1 MNSKAFL
8 IIGIIISFV
17 VASMFNV
24 YPLGY
29 DMAGIRP
36 MFLAMVL
43 VFWVMYRSP
52 MMGVWAVFLVGLVS
66 DLLLGTHL
74 GHQAFGAVLMAFII
88 RVLLLYTKELS
99 LSQAWILG
107 AIGLSI
113 YQASQWI
120 LQGFSHAQFVWTGV
134 GSLISSIVLFPMMW
148 YPLYWINRQLKE
160 RAY

>member
-1 MNSKAFL
+1 
-8 IIGIIISFV
+8 
-17 VASMFNV
+17 
-24 YPLGY
+24 
-29 DMAGIRP
+29 
-36 MFLAMVL
+36 
-43 VFWVMYRSP
+43 

-113 YQASQWI
+113 YQASLWI

>member
-1 MNSKAFL
+1 MSIL
-8 IIGIIISFV
+8 WGMIWQ
-17 VASMFNV
+17 
-24 YPLGY
+24 
-29 DMAGIRP
+29 
-36 MFLAMVL
+36 
-43 VFWVMYRSP
+43 VFAPY
-52 MMGVWAVFLVGLVS
+52 
-66 DLLLGTHL
+66 LLLGTHL

-113 YQASQWI
+113 YQASLWI